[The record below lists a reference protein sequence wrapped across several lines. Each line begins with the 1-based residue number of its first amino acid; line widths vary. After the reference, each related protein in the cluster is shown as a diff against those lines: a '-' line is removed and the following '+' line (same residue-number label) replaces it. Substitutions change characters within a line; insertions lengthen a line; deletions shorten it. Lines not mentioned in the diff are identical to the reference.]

1 MSMCLMAQN
10 VQMFGQFVKTGGGW
24 MIDNTLAIRM
34 AERLEN
40 ITTVC
45 KNTGI
50 SRTTLTSIY
59 HKRCK
64 SISNDTLETLCD
76 YFDCD
81 IGDLLVIKKKSTHWS
96 GKISNECTQ
105 TQPARGYIY
114 NTTET
119 WFYTTSNLL

>member
-1 MSMCLMAQN
+1 MIKNSAIISMYHLIHI
-10 VQMFGQFVKTGGGW
+10 VQISEQYVQERGDW

-50 SRTTLTSIY
+50 SRTTLTNIY

-64 SISNDTLETLCD
+64 SITNDTLETLCD

-81 IGDLLVIKKKSTHWS
+81 IGDLLLIKKKSTCS
-96 GKISNECTQ
+96 
-105 TQPARGYIY
+105 
-114 NTTET
+114 
-119 WFYTTSNLL
+119 

>member
-1 MSMCLMAQN
+1 MIKNSAIISMYHSIHN
-10 VQMFGQFVKTGGGW
+10 VQISEQFVQERGDR

-50 SRTTLTSIY
+50 SRTTLTNRY

-64 SISNDTLETLCD
+64 SITNDTLETLCD

-81 IGDLLVIKKKSTHWS
+81 IGDLLLIKKKSTCS
-96 GKISNECTQ
+96 
-105 TQPARGYIY
+105 
-114 NTTET
+114 
-119 WFYTTSNLL
+119 

>member
-1 MSMCLMAQN
+1 
-10 VQMFGQFVKTGGGW
+10 

-64 SISNDTLETLCD
+64 HRCTRGTNE
-76 YFDCD
+76 
-81 IGDLLVIKKKSTHWS
+81 IK
-96 GKISNECTQ
+96 
-105 TQPARGYIY
+105 
-114 NTTET
+114 
-119 WFYTTSNLL
+119 